1 VTEVGVFSLKM
12 VPTESL
18 EAGDVGYVAANIRD
32 IREVPVGDTMTSA
45 VRPADAPIPGFFCN
59 ETHGFRVHLSY

>member
-1 VTEVGVFSLKM
+1 LKM

-45 VRPADAPIPGFFCN
+45 VRPTLYISQQREAIC
-59 ETHGFRVHLSY
+59 Y